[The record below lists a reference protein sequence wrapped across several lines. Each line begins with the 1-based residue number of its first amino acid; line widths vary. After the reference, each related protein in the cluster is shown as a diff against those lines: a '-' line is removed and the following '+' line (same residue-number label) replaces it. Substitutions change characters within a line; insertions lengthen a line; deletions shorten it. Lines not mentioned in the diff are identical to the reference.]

1 MLLNVETTKVKQEA
15 NEILNTTEKT
25 LYYLL
30 IGTGETKAVMNVGEK
45 TYVNVSKLL
54 AEASKNIVNR
64 K

>member
-15 NEILNTTEKT
+15 NATLNTTEKT

-30 IGTGETKAVMNVGEK
+30 IGTGETKTVLNVGEK
-45 TYVNVSKLL
+45 TYVGVSKLV
-54 AEASKNIVNR
+54 ADASKKPEN